1 MIVVALGLVFLLGL
15 SAIFAGS
22 ETALFTVLRD
32 RELMAKERRERGD
45 GSSVLTILAHPSHL
59 LMTVLLGNLLVNLV
73 FFAMSTIFVMEIED
87 LYGAS
92 AGVLSGFVF
101 LMLVIIFGEI
111 VPKTLAGVL
120 PLPFSRK
127 TAWGMVQV
135 MRTLKPLV
143 HLLEKV
149 MVGLN
154 RLLGVNRVDEEKLS
168 SEHLQDLVGV
178 SERDGFFTGMQGEV
192 MVAIMSLHQLRLKE
206 IRTPRVD
213 VLSCPRDMPI
223 CEVIAQG
230 KAWGATLIP
239 LYDEHHDDAEM
250 YIDMVRLM
258 GRESDRAPVAPWA
271 YKMPVFS
278 EMSRMDLVLRA
289 FLENEHRLA
298 LVVDEYGEM
307 SGIVTWNDV
316 MKCMRRRVSGDRRAM
331 KAVSGRTRVRDLD
344 GFWDVEVGESVTLA
358 GLIMEHLDRIPKLG
372 EEVEILGT
380 HLMVSKA
387 TDRSIEEVLLIQP
400 QEGGGS

>member
-1 MIVVALGLVFLLGL
+1 
-15 SAIFAGS
+15 
-22 ETALFTVLRD
+22 
-32 RELMAKERRERGD
+32 
-45 GSSVLTILAHPSHL
+45 
-59 LMTVLLGNLLVNLV
+59 
-73 FFAMSTIFVMEIED
+73 
-87 LYGAS
+87 
-92 AGVLSGFVF
+92 
-101 LMLVIIFGEI
+101 
-111 VPKTLAGVL
+111 
-120 PLPFSRK
+120 
-127 TAWGMVQV
+127 
-135 MRTLKPLV
+135 
-143 HLLEKV
+143 
-149 MVGLN
+149 
-154 RLLGVNRVDEEKLS
+154 
-168 SEHLQDLVGV
+168 
-178 SERDGFFTGMQGEV
+178 
-192 MVAIMSLHQLRLKE
+192 
-206 IRTPRVD
+206 
-213 VLSCPRDMPI
+213 MPI